1 MNIRLH
7 GYSFD
12 KKNFVLFSTSTYRLH
27 SYLTNNKINILKLF
41 FFFCI
46 IVLFDHKVI
55 PNYCFFM
62 KKWLNYFFFKYFV
75 YFKFAFMACLFWI
88 FKITWFQISFYMVF
102 YQFFLKNPNY
112 IIISF
117 IFIGFN
123 DTSNYF

>member
-7 GYSFD
+7 ITLLTKSL
-12 KKNFVLFSTSTYRLH
+12 VLFSTSTYRLH
-27 SYLTNNKINILKLF
+27 SYLANNKINILKLF

-75 YFKFAFMACLFWI
+75 YFKFVFMACLFWF

-102 YQFFLKNPNY
+102 YQFFFKILTILLSVP
-112 IIISF
+112 F
-117 IFIGFN
+117 L
-123 DTSNYF
+123 